1 MFPFS
6 ALRPAC
12 LLACCLLVASA
23 CGPQPTTSQPS
34 TMPAATDKFK
44 LTAGPCAPEGYWAT
58 IQSGFFSGPQGGGF
72 PVPAGHTLEGSWGAS
87 GTVWA
92 VGDEMQPVPEHLEL
106 LWFSYAEN
114 KFYKGDFTLPQAK
127 LRTLLTQG
135 TWNVEKE
142 KPAAYTEF
150 TVCVLPKGAAVVWLT
165 GGNQVLVGR
174 FQGHEAVVSATEF
187 ARYYGAV
194 DRAGMVQETREEMP
208 PEVQAQIKAGTISTK
223 QWDEYLKVYP
233 WQVAFNVPFTLAR
246 YSFHGL
252 NAERFSDAATRDD
265 LAAYRQFLL
274 GPAPKA
280 VPRQLSL
287 YGQAEHGANYVVRVQ
302 AFDEA
307 EIQAAFQA
315 LQAASPGSPITLL
328 FSLDKPLQ
336 KATLTLKNEAQ
347 EIALPKSRVQV
358 IAY

>member
-1 MFPFS
+1 MS
-6 ALRPAC
+6 
-12 LLACCLLVASA
+12 ASA
-23 CGPQPTTSQPS
+23 PDT
-34 TMPAATDKFK
+34 FK
-44 LTAGPCAPEGYWAT
+44 LSAGPCAPEGYWAT
-58 IQSGFFSGPQGGGF
+58 IQSGFFSASSAGGF
-72 PVPAGHTLEGSWGAS
+72 PVPVGHTLEGSWGAS

-114 KFYKGDFTLPQAK
+114 KFYKGDFSLPQAR
-127 LRTLLTQG
+127 LRTLLAQG

-150 TVCVLPKGAAVVWLT
+150 TVCVLPKGVAVVWLT

-174 FQGHEAVVSATEF
+174 FQGHEAVVSATKF
-187 ARYYGAV
+187 TRYYGVV

-208 PEVQAQIKAGTISTK
+208 PEVQAQITAGTISTR

-233 WQVAFNVPFTLAR
+233 WQVAFNVPFTLTR
-246 YSFHGL
+246 YSLHGL
-252 NAERFSDAATRDD
+252 NAERFSDAASHDD
-265 LAAYRQFLL
+265 LAGYRKFLL
-274 GPAPKA
+274 GPTPKA

-287 YGQAEHGANYVVRVQ
+287 YGQAEHGAHYVVRVQ

-307 EIQAAFQA
+307 ETQAAFQA
-315 LQAASPGSPITLL
+315 LQAAIPGSPITLL
-328 FSLDKPLQ
+328 VSLDKPLQ

-347 EIALPKSRVQV
+347 EIALLKSRVQV
-358 IAY
+358 VAY

>member
-1 MFPFS
+1 MQVF
-6 ALRPAC
+6 RPAL
-12 LLACCLLVASA
+12 LLAGCWLAVGA
-23 CGPQPTTSQPS
+23 CSSQPTAQISAVSASVP
-34 TMPAATDKFK
+34 DKFK
-44 LTAGPCAPEGYWAT
+44 LTAGSCAPEGYWAT

-72 PVPAGHTLEGSWGAS
+72 PVPAGHTLEGSWGTS

-92 VGDEMQPVPEHLEL
+92 VGKKMQPVPEHLEL
-106 LWFSYAEN
+106 LWFSYTEN
-114 KFYKGDFTLPQAK
+114 KFYKGDFSLPQAR
-127 LRTLLTQG
+127 LRTLLAQG
-135 TWNVEKE
+135 TWNVAKE
-142 KPAAYTEF
+142 KPAVYTEF

-187 ARYYGAV
+187 TRYYGAV
-194 DRAGMVQETREEMP
+194 DRAGMVQETRKEMP
-208 PEVQAQIKAGTISTK
+208 PEVQAQIKAGTISTR
-223 QWDEYLKVYP
+223 QWDEYLKVCP
-233 WQVAFNVPFTLAR
+233 WQVAFNVPFTLTR

-252 NAERFSDAATRDD
+252 NAERFSNAASHDD
-265 LAAYRQFLL
+265 LAGYRQFLL

-287 YGQAEHGANYVVRVQ
+287 YGQAEHGAHYVVRVQ
-302 AFDEA
+302 AFDEV

-336 KATLTLKNEAQ
+336 KATLTLQNEAQ
-347 EIALPKSRVQV
+347 AIPLPKSRVQI